1 MGTGRVKIKTPTMAQ
16 KPPMALPV
24 IDEGVWVPY
33 PTVIEKAQIGH
44 QFVRLVLGTHTVI
57 FFRDKGNICLDV
69 YW

>member
-44 QFVRLVLGTHTVI
+44 QFVRLFLGHTRY
-57 FFRDKGNICLDV
+57 FFSEIKDTFV
-69 YW
+69 